1 MVIGMA
7 KKSKKAKFTQNQL
20 LFKKQQ
26 KRIKKIIRQAE
37 KVGISFRDQELEKIL
52 QEPQR
57 ITRQRIEALKAITPK
72 KLITRHGYTAGVD
85 TGEVISGGDVYK
97 NYLSRRKAEA
107 ATRKARGR
115 GSEDAAIEHF
125 DWVAPDDGVAPDDY
139 SIIETIKAELE
150 NLAEQKDGEVYSYKG
165 ATGGFI
171 LIGEYTNTL
180 SSVFKRIVEA
190 NKENAADLASYL
202 ERNEAAISRAIYVL
216 SNYKGASAVSE
227 AYAEMINILRAAPQG
242 GVTIDEAY
250 DISSDGELY
259 GEEYDDEY

>member
-1 MVIGMA
+1 MA
-7 KKSKKAKFTQNQL
+7 KKSKKVKFTQNQL

-37 KVGISFRDQELEKIL
+37 KVGISFRNEELEKIL
-52 QEPQR
+52 QQPQR
-57 ITRQRIEALKAITPK
+57 ITRQRIETLKEITPK
-72 KLITRHGYTAGVD
+72 KLVTRYGYTASVN
-85 TGEVISGGDVYK
+85 TGEVLTDGDVYK

-107 ATRKARGR
+107 TTRKRGKK
-115 GSEDAAIEHF
+115 GEGA
-125 DWVAPDDGVAPDDY
+125 APDGY

-150 NLAEQKDGEVYSYKG
+150 NLAEQKRGEVYTYKG
-165 ATGGFI
+165 VTGGFI

-180 SSVFKRIVEA
+180 AAVFGRIVEA
-190 NKENAADLASYL
+190 NKENAAVLAAYL

-216 SNYKGASAVSE
+216 SNYKGASTVSE
-227 AYAEMINILRAAPQG
+227 AYAEMINILRGAPNG
-242 GVTIDEAY
+242 GLAIDEAY

>member
-1 MVIGMA
+1 MA
-7 KKSKKAKFTQNQL
+7 KKSKKVKFTQNQI

-37 KVGISFRDQELEKIL
+37 KVGVSFRGAELEKIL
-52 QEPQR
+52 QRPQR
-57 ITRQRIEALKAITPK
+57 ITRQRLEALKEITPK
-72 KLITRHGYTAGVD
+72 KLVTRYGYTASVD
-85 TGEVISGGDVYK
+85 TGELLTGGDVYK

-115 GSEDAAIEHF
+115 GFADAAIEHF
-125 DWVAPDDGVAPDDY
+125 DGVAPDGY

-150 NLAEQKDGEVYSYKG
+150 NLAQQKLGEVYTYKG

-180 SSVFKRIVEA
+180 KGVFERIVEA
-190 NKENAADLASYL
+190 NKENAADLAAYL

-216 SNYKGASAVSE
+216 SNYKGASTVSE
-227 AYAEMINILRAAPQG
+227 AYAEMINILRGAPNG
-242 GVTIDEAY
+242 GVAMGEAY
-250 DISSDGELY
+250 DITNDSELY
-259 GEEYDDEY
+259 GEEYDDEF